1 MYSILGI
8 AAESPVNND
17 NDSAWDKH
25 EGAVAMPV
33 LNTNIKLLADFHAL
47 TRLSSYESMNVYLEL
62 NCIPGTIVYSAHQT
76 QVKENV
82 TKRCYYT
89 FSS

>member
-8 AAESPVNND
+8 AAESPVNSD

-33 LNTNIKLLADFHAL
+33 LNTNIKLLADFYTL

-62 NCIPGTIVYSAHQT
+62 NRIPLLTVH
-76 QVKENV
+76 
-82 TKRCYYT
+82 TKPK
-89 FSS
+89 SKKM